1 MIRLGIIGDIGSGK
15 SFIAKQFGYPVFN
28 ADKEVA
34 KLYKKNRK
42 CYKKIK
48 KKLPNHINSFP
59 IKKSEIL
66 RAIIENSK
74 NLKEINKIVHPEIR
88 KKMIKFIKK
97 NKKSRIVVLDIPLLI
112 ENKINKR
119 NDVLIFVN
127 ASKKTINKKLKKRSN
142 FNLKIV
148 KKLKKLQLPLE
159 IKKAKANYIIKNN
172 FKKKSVKKSVK
183 IVKRKIL
190 LNA

>member
-1 MIRLGIIGDIGSGK
+1 MIRLGIIGDIASGK
-15 SFIAKQFGYPVFN
+15 SFVAKQFGYPVFN

-74 NLKEINKIVHPEIR
+74 NLKEIIKIVHPEIR

-119 NDVLIFVN
+119 NDILIFVN

-148 KKLKKLQLPLE
+148 KKFKKLQLPLE
-159 IKKAKANYIIKNN
+159 IKKRKADYIIKNN

>member
-15 SFIAKQFGYPVFN
+15 SFVAKQFGYPIFN
-28 ADKEVA
+28 ADKEVE

-74 NLKEINKIVHPEIR
+74 NLKEIIKIVHPEIR

-119 NDVLIFVN
+119 NDILIFVN

-159 IKKAKANYIIKNN
+159 IKKRKANYIIKNN

>member
-15 SFIAKQFGYPVFN
+15 SFVAKQFGYPVFN

-74 NLKEINKIVHPEIR
+74 NLKEIIKIVHPEIR

-119 NDVLIFVN
+119 NDILIFVN

-148 KKLKKLQLPLE
+148 KRLKKLQLPLE
-159 IKKAKANYIIKNN
+159 LKKRKANFTIVNN
-172 FKKKSVKKSVK
+172 FKKNSIKKNVRIIK
-183 IVKRKIL
+183 EKIL

>member
-15 SFIAKQFGYPVFN
+15 SFVAKQFGYPIFN
-28 ADKEVA
+28 ADKEVE

-74 NLKEINKIVHPEIR
+74 NLKEIIKIVHPEIR

-119 NDVLIFVN
+119 NDILIFVN

-142 FNLKIV
+142 INLKIV
-148 KKLKKLQLPLE
+148 KKFKKLQLPLE
-159 IKKAKANYIIKNN
+159 IKKRKANYIIKNN

>member
-15 SFIAKQFGYPVFN
+15 SFVAKQFGYPVFN

-59 IKKSEIL
+59 IKKNEIS
-66 RAIIENSK
+66 RAIIENSR
-74 NLKEINKIVHPEIR
+74 NLKKIIKIVHPEIR
-88 KKMIKFIKK
+88 RKMIKFIKK

-119 NDVLIFVN
+119 NDILIFVN

-159 IKKAKANYIIKNN
+159 IKKRKANYIIKNN

>member
-15 SFIAKQFGYPVFN
+15 SFVAKQFGYPVFN

-74 NLKEINKIVHPEIR
+74 NLKEIIKIVHPEIR

-119 NDVLIFVN
+119 NDILIFVN

-159 IKKAKANYIIKNN
+159 LKKRKSDFVVKNN
-172 FKKKSVKKSVK
+172 FNNNSIKKNVK
-183 IVKRKIL
+183 ILINKIL
-190 LNA
+190 IDA

>member
-1 MIRLGIIGDIGSGK
+1 MIRIGILGSIGSGK
-15 SFIAKQFGYPVFN
+15 SYVAKLFGYPVFN
-28 ADKEVA
+28 ADDEVA

-74 NLKEINKIVHPEIR
+74 NLKEIIKIVHPEIR

-119 NDVLIFVN
+119 NDILIFVN

-159 IKKAKANYIIKNN
+159 IKKRKANYIIKNN

>member
-1 MIRLGIIGDIGSGK
+1 MIRIGILGGIGSGK
-15 SFIAKQFGYPVFN
+15 SYVAKLFGYPVFN
-28 ADKEVA
+28 ADDEVA

-74 NLKEINKIVHPEIR
+74 NLKEIIKIVHPEIR

-119 NDVLIFVN
+119 NDILIFVN

-159 IKKAKANYIIKNN
+159 IKKRKADYIIKNN